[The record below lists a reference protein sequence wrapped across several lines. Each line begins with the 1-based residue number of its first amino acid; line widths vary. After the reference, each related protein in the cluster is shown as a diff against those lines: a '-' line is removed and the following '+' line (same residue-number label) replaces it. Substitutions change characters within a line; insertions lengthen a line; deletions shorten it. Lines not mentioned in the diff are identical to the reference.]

1 MLSREN
7 PLKKSKNGLIQTYTG
22 SIIKLTK
29 TDIRIAM
36 PSFIGDLDLGSWRLD
51 YAMTNIIFDRM
62 RKAITSFHCD
72 LDSLEQ
78 QPQLG
83 RVENIPLGTGLKDIL
98 LRSAHLL
105 GTAEGVHALQAPDDI
120 SYPKNVL
127 SHDVRESSQEE
138 FRGLFKDD
146 MRIYSWAER
155 YSLDDPLVMEGDP
168 DLSHLNQSQ
177 IKAMATMVGKRISL
191 VQGVNPYPSFILLRY
206 A

>member
-1 MLSREN
+1 MT
-7 PLKKSKNGLIQTYTG
+7 QTYTG
-22 SIIKLTK
+22 SIIKLTR
-29 TDIRIAM
+29 TDIRIAL
-36 PSFIGDLDLGSWRLD
+36 PSFPDDLDSGSWRLD
-51 YAMTNIIFDRM
+51 LAMTNVMFERM
-62 RKAITSFHCD
+62 RKAIASFHCD

-78 QPQLG
+78 PRLG
-83 RVENIPLGTGLKDIL
+83 KVENILLGTGLRDVL

-105 GTAEGVHALQAPDDI
+105 GKAEGVHALQAPDDV
-120 SYPKNVL
+120 SYPKDVL
-127 SHDVRESSQEE
+127 SHDVREPSQED

-155 YSLDDPLVMEGDP
+155 YSLDDPLIMEGDP

-191 VQGVNPYPSFILLRY
+191 VQGVSSYPSPILLRY